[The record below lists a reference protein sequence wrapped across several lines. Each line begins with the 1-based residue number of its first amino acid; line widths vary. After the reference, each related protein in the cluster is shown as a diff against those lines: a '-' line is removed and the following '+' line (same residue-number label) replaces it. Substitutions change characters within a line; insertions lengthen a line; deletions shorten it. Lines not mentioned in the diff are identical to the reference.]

1 MSSDE
6 QVKLNVDEKAE
17 CIVKAKITTE
27 TEDDEKPDIRG
38 DRGNIAFLLLLSL
51 MQAIPY
57 GLVSAIPMI
66 LQKRGASYEQQAQFS
81 MAFWPTSIRLLWAPL
96 VDSCFS
102 KKFGRR
108 KSWIVPVQYVVGL
121 TMITMSFY
129 IDYWLGDAKTE
140 TNITMLILMF
150 LILSFMSATQDTI
163 VDGWLLTMLKKRNL
177 GYTPMCSWTGFSIGS
192 YFGYAL
198 LVSLESPHFCN
209 TYLRSVPQDEG
220 IWSVSGW

>member
-1 MSSDE
+1 MD
-6 QVKLNVDEKAE
+6 DAAE
-17 CIVKAKITTE
+17 CIVKVKTTTE
-27 TEDDEKPDIRG
+27 TEYDEKPDIRG
-38 DRGNIAFLLLLSL
+38 DRGNIVFLIILSL

-57 GLVSAIPMI
+57 GLISAIPMI

-81 MAFWPTSIRLLWAPL
+81 VALWPTSIRLLWAPL

-108 KSWIVPVQYVVGL
+108 KSWMVPVQYVVGL

-129 IDYWLGDAKTE
+129 IDYWLGDGTTE
-140 TNITMLILMF
+140 TNITMLVLVFFILA
-150 LILSFMSATQDTI
+150 FMSATQDTI
-163 VDGWLLTMLKKRNL
+163 VDGWSLTMLKKRNL
-177 GYTPMCSWTGFSIGS
+177 GYTPMCNWAGFSIGF

-209 TYLRSVPQDEG
+209 TYLRSEPQDVG
-220 IWSVSGW
+220 IWSVPGKYRYISHF